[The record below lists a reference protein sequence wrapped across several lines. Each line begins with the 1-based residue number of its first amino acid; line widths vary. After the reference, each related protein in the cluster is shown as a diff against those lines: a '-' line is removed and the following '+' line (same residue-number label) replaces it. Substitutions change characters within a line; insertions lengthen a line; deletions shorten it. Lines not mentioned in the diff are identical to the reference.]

1 MSTGH
6 PEITKE
12 QNKDCKTSPAQL
24 KPDRFALIGTW
35 ISFLREGKCFFFLVF
50 FGGLNLLGFF
60 IALAGSLK
68 ASNSSSLEFPVL
80 NLIFPR
86 HKK

>member
-1 MSTGH
+1 MDLI
-6 PEITKE
+6 PEGGE
-12 QNKDCKTSPAQL
+12 VL
-24 KPDRFALIGTW
+24 LI
-35 ISFLREGKCFFFLVF
+35 FFFLVF